1 MNISNIFELYQG
13 LKPIRRVY
21 LDGTMVWA
29 EPYFLPSYLVHLNHY
44 LDGDQYLTRSRLGSG
59 YMNVTDAADFVEID
73 NNLTAA
79 SIALL
84 NGDLDEK
91 QIVSVHRSVLN
102 DLAVKLVN
110 DVFSEHFLVY
120 SDEYLTTI
128 ATELIA
134 HSKSELAR
142 TLREAHGFVAA
153 SRIGNHSADYDVLDE
168 YYHQSAVMHSSP
180 GSYEADNLV
189 TIEHVD
195 RAASV
200 NGETSG
206 HESDYLID
214 VGYSH
219 DALSA
224 GSEDSGHE
232 SDYLIDVDHVDRA
245 VSAESETSTHN
256 ADFMLDIDDHGG
268 LLDAP
273 AKHGVLDDDA
283 CVEFDQADHYAIDLT
298 AACIVDEHEQSVE
311 YDASANAAKG
321 DAESVS
327 ANKSAIVEFGSDSVL
342 NTLFWLLPVQTDTD
356 LYVPMIYDDGVVVGA
371 IQNGVNLDMR
381 TQTT

>member
-1 MNISNIFELYQG
+1 MNTNIFELYQG

-29 EPYFLPSYLVHLNHY
+29 EPYFLPSYLVHLNHH
-44 LDGDQYLTRSRLGSG
+44 LDGDRYLTRSRLGVG
-59 YMNVTDAADFVEID
+59 YMNVTNAADFVEID

-120 SDEYLTTI
+120 SDEYLTTN

-134 HSKSELAR
+134 HSASELTR
-142 TLREAHGFVAA
+142 TLREAHGFVAVG
-153 SRIGNHSADYDVLDE
+153 RIGNHSADHDVFDE

-195 RAASV
+195 RAVSV

-232 SDYLIDVDHVDRA
+232 SDYLIDVEHVDRA

-268 LLDAP
+268 LLDAT
-273 AKHGVLDDDA
+273 AKHGVLDDTT
-283 CVEFDQADHYAIDLT
+283 CVEFDQADRYASDLT
-298 AACIVDEHEQSVE
+298 AACIVDEHEQFVE
-311 YDASANAAKG
+311 YDATVNAAKG

-371 IQNGVNLDMR
+371 VQNGVNLDMR
-381 TQTT
+381 TYTT

>member
-13 LKPIRRVY
+13 IKPIRRVY

-29 EPYFLPSYLVHLNHY
+29 EPYFLPAYLVHLNHD
-44 LDGDQYLTRSRLGSG
+44 LDGERYLTRSRLGVG
-59 YMNVTDAADFVEID
+59 YMNVTNAADFVEID

-84 NGDLDEK
+84 NENVDEEHL
-91 QIVSVHRSVLN
+91 IRVYRSIPN
-102 DLAVKLVN
+102 DLAAELINSVL
-110 DVFSEHFLVY
+110 SEHFLVY
-120 SDEYLTTI
+120 SDKYLTTFG
-128 ATELIA
+128 TELLVHNA
-134 HSKSELAR
+134 AKLVQTLQKAYGFGATGRVNKHLA
-142 TLREAHGFVAA
+142 G
-153 SRIGNHSADYDVLDE
+153 YDVLNE
-168 YYHQSAVMHSSP
+168 YYHQSSAVHTSP
-180 GSYEADNLV
+180 GSYEAGNLV

-195 RAASV
+195 RAASA

-256 ADFMLDIDDHGG
+256 ADFMLDIDDHGEI
-268 LLDAP
+268 LDAP